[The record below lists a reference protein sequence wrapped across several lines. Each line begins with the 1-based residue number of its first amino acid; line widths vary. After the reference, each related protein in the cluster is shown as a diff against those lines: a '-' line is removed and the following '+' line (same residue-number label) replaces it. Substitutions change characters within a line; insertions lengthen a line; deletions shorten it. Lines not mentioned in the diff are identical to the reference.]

1 MGLSAG
7 LVISTVVLSA
17 SIDHLLLPETKRA
30 SEDLIND
37 NERQLLSVLD
47 QINTEVQKYTTQ
59 KFFQDYVETNDKKNI
74 FKSIIK
80 INTDLF
86 PIPAQLV
93 QLQSTNTKINRK
105 KLYLFQRTKKNIQHM
120 KNIDLQLNKNQYQI
134 INSIIDTE
142 ETGLAVFSGKVS
154 SHTDFNE
161 IATLRVVFS
170 LERNSPLLGSLY
182 QRSNANCIMLAIDGK
197 LFANA
202 SAGSDACIDRLTNS
216 VNKSSDGLNLSIPSL
231 TFSSKDNFL
240 MVAKKI
246 TKNSALGNIHL
257 LVAKK
262 TSIFTLQKQLL
273 WKIITAVACS
283 LVLSALLA
291 SFISKRFIKNA
302 VEDLILHV
310 KRGPQIDKAYKT
322 NNSNTKKKLMI
333 DEFVTITKAYDE
345 IRNELFEEASERAK
359 AETDK
364 SHLRKELSTI
374 QTKKMESLG
383 TLTAGVAHDFNNI
396 LTIIQ
401 NNLELVE
408 ISLYDS
414 DILIGSHD
422 SILKACKRATSLVS
436 DLMLYVRDDKGLHK
450 SNSLTKVIEDI
461 AIMIPQ
467 LIKDRSIKFDYQIE
481 NNKTFNVISNK
492 DKLFIALLN
501 IISNAKD
508 AMPYGGRI
516 SISLR
521 SLSNIEATSIFQVSS
536 HNTYCLLE
544 ILDTGNGV
552 KKELHEK
559 VFEPFFTTKELG
571 KGTGMGLSIVYECVK
586 SSRGKIKVTS
596 NPKGGAN
603 FQILFPVA
611 TDKKQ
616 PKDT

>member
-1 MGLSAG
+1 
-7 LVISTVVLSA
+7 
-17 SIDHLLLPETKRA
+17 
-30 SEDLIND
+30 
-37 NERQLLSVLD
+37 
-47 QINTEVQKYTTQ
+47 
-59 KFFQDYVETNDKKNI
+59 
-74 FKSIIK
+74 
-80 INTDLF
+80 
-86 PIPAQLV
+86 
-93 QLQSTNTKINRK
+93 
-105 KLYLFQRTKKNIQHM
+105 M

-142 ETGLAVFSGKVS
+142 ETGLVVFSGKVS
-154 SHTDFNE
+154 SHTNFNE

-197 LFANA
+197 LLANTGI
-202 SAGSDACIDRLTNS
+202 GSDACLDRLTNS
-216 VNKSSDGLNLSIPSL
+216 INKSSDGLNLSIPSL

-246 TKNSALGNIHL
+246 TNNSALNNIHL

-273 WKIITAVACS
+273 WKIIIAVACS
-283 LVLSALLA
+283 LVLSALFA
-291 SFISKRFIKNA
+291 SFISKRLIKNA
-302 VEDLILHV
+302 VEELILHV
-310 KRGPQIDKAYKT
+310 KKGSHKDKAYTT
-322 NNSNTKKKLMI
+322 NNNTKKKLMI
-333 DEFVTITKAYDE
+333 DEFATITKAYDE
-345 IRNELFEEASERAK
+345 IRNKLFEEASERAK

-364 SHLRKELSTI
+364 LHLRKELSII
-374 QTKKMESLG
+374 QTKKMKSLG

-408 ISLYDS
+408 ISLYDP

-461 AIMIPQ
+461 ATMIPQ
-467 LIKDRSIKFDYQIE
+467 LIKDGSIKFDYHIE

-521 SLSNIEATSIFQVSS
+521 SISNIEATSIFQVSS

-559 VFEPFFTTKELG
+559 IFEPFFTTKELG

-586 SSRGKIKVTS
+586 CSKGKIKVTS